1 MLLVC
6 SAHMDHRN
14 RVTHAHTPPRALS
27 YCSFCPM
34 EILPITW
41 HHSNSLFFFKI
52 FFFLCGPFLYLHLLV
67 LLVYS
72 FLKNF
77 KFFPDL
83 CHLSFHNSDL
93 CWLLP
98 PSCFI
103 SFLNAFQL
111 IWTWV
116 TVLNCSKA
124 TSFWHVFFRN
134 VVCSLFSFYIKTLYG
149 I

>member
-52 FFFLCGPFLYLHLLV
+52 FFFYVDL
-67 LLVYS
+67 
-72 FLKNF
+72 
-77 KFFPDL
+77 FF
-83 CHLSFHNSDL
+83 
-93 CWLLP
+93 
-98 PSCFI
+98 
-103 SFLNAFQL
+103 
-111 IWTWV
+111 
-116 TVLNCSKA
+116 
-124 TSFWHVFFRN
+124 HVFIVFYNTILQCNITILLLFYVLVFWTPGMWDLSLPTRGRTQVPCLGRRILN
-134 VVCSLFSFYIKTLYG
+134 HWITREAPYSLFFNGT
-149 I
+149 